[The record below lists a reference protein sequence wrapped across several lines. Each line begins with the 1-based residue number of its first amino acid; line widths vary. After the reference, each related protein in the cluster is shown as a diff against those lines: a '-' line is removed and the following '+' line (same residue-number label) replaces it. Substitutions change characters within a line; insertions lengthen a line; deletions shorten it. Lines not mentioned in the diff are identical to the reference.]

1 MDPLLWK
8 TELERVGPK
17 LKLRVKEG
25 DGKEW
30 HMHIERTRKH
40 ETVSSQKSMGE
51 LSEVS

>member
-30 HMHIERTRKH
+30 HTHIERTRKH
-40 ETVSSQKSMGE
+40 ETVRVDGTRSIHICG
-51 LSEVS
+51 